1 VKSCRLDAL
10 ALALLTACA
19 TTPHPPLTD
28 SDPYERELAA
38 LRYEAHLFTVSDP
51 DPEPEEVAEED
62 FHRAMRTM
70 LPGVPLSALPKE
82 SAQWLLSQPLE
93 SSLLA
98 EVEAGGVV
106 RLTPLDETSPLD
118 SSLAEELKRE
128 YARVCHELNAGAD
141 CLRLEADGPALT
153 REDARVLALAIG
165 LAPALQQLKHSLKE
179 MVEPAAVLSMIVWT
193 CAVYLAMWVL
203 PEPVSKVLAAALTV
217 GLIAWLGV
225 STVWN
230 LMDGW
235 VSLVKEVDGAYS
247 VAQVRAAGEKYGRVL
262 GENTSRV
269 LVMLITAALGGT
281 VAKFAKKLPQLPG
294 FSRAAARAEA
304 QGVSLQKAAQ
314 VEEVAVSS
322 EGSFSVLQRAAAA
335 EGAATATG
343 SRSVVTIIRHRLG
356 NLQVFINGQRWH
368 VPANTPLKK
377 IPAADPVGDALQ
389 AAAQQAAKR
398 WSPSALSDSELAAIN
413 AARKQGKYLKAHLME
428 RMARGK
434 FVEKQLRDRFK
445 HLRWSPNKGVD
456 AIDPATGLQYEILS
470 GTQWNMEMHGRRMAE
485 ELFRM
490 ISF

>member
-1 VKSCRLDAL
+1 MKCYRLDAL

-19 TTPHPPLTD
+19 TTPHPPLTGI
-28 SDPYERELAA
+28 DPGERELAA
-38 LRYEAHLFTVSDP
+38 LRYEAHLFTVNDP
-51 DPEPEEVAEED
+51 GPEPEEVTEED
-62 FHRAMRTM
+62 FHRAMSVM
-70 LPGVPLSALPKE
+70 LPGVPSSALPKE

-98 EVEAGGVV
+98 EVETGRVV
-106 RLTPLDETSPLD
+106 RLTPLDESSPLA
-118 SSLAEELKRE
+118 SPLAAELQRE
-128 YARVCHELNAGAD
+128 YARVCSELNAGTD
-141 CLRLEADGPALT
+141 CLRLQADGPVLT

-165 LAPALQQLKHSLKE
+165 LAPALHQLKHSLKE
-179 MVEPAAVLSMIVWT
+179 LVEPAAVLSMIVWT

-235 VSLVKEVDGAYS
+235 VALVKEVDGAYS
-247 VAQVRAAGEKYGRVL
+247 VAQVRSAGKKYGRVL

-269 LVMLITAALGGT
+269 LVMLVTAALGGT

-314 VEEVAVSS
+314 VEEVAVAS
-322 EGSFSVLQRAAAA
+322 EGTFSVLQRAAAA
-335 EGAATATG
+335 EGAAAPAG
-343 SRSVVTIIRHRLG
+343 APSVLTLIRHRLG
-356 NLQVFINGQRWH
+356 NLQVFVNGQRWH
-368 VPANTPLKK
+368 VPANTPVQK

-389 AAAQQAAKR
+389 AAAREAAQR
-398 WSPSALSDSELAAIN
+398 WSPSVLSRAEREAIN
-413 AARKQGKYLKAHLME
+413 AARKLGKHLKAHLME

-434 FVEKQLRDRFK
+434 FVENELRDQFK
-445 HLRWSPNKGVD
+445 HLKWSRQGVD
-456 AIDPATGLQYEILS
+456 AVDPATGLQYEILS
-470 GTQWNMEMHGRRMAE
+470 GTKWNMEMHGRRMAD
-485 ELFRM
+485 ELFRL
-490 ISF
+490 IAF

>member
-1 VKSCRLDAL
+1 MRCCRLDAV

-19 TTPHPPLTD
+19 TTPHPAPTD
-28 SDPYERELAA
+28 TDPDERELAA
-38 LRYEAHLFTVSDP
+38 LRYEARLFTVNDP
-51 DPEPEEVAEED
+51 APAPVEVDEEE
-62 FHRAMRTM
+62 FRRAMRKL
-70 LPGVPLSALPKE
+70 LPDVPLSALPKE
-82 SAQWLLSQPLE
+82 SAQWLLSQPLVG
-93 SSLLA
+93 SLLA
-98 EVEAGGVV
+98 EVEAGRIV
-106 RLTPLDETSPLD
+106 RLTPLDENTSLD
-118 SSLAEELKRE
+118 SPTAEEVQRE
-128 YARVCHELNAGAD
+128 YARICHELGAGAD
-141 CLRLEADGPALT
+141 CLRLQSDGPALT

-165 LAPALQQLKHSLKE
+165 LSPALQKIKHSLKE

-193 CAVYLAMWVL
+193 CVVYLMMWLL

-217 GLIAWLGV
+217 GLIAWLGA
-225 STVWN
+225 STLWN

-235 VSLVKEVDGAYS
+235 AVLVREVDGAYS
-247 VAQVRAAGEKYGRVL
+247 VAQLRVAGEKFGRTV
-262 GENTSRV
+262 GANTAQV
-269 LVMLITAALGGT
+269 VVMLVTAVLGGT

-294 FSRAAARAEA
+294 FSRAAARVEA

-322 EGSFSVLQRAAAA
+322 EGAFSVLTRTAAA

-368 VPANTPLKK
+368 LPANTPLKR
-377 IPAADPVGDALQ
+377 IPATDPVGDQLQ
-389 AAAQQAAKR
+389 AAARQAAKD
-398 WSPSALSDSELAAIN
+398 WNPSRLRQAERDAIN
-413 AARKQGKYLKAHLME
+413 AAREEGKYWKAHLME

-434 FVEKQLRDRFK
+434 YVEAQLREQFK

-456 AIDPATGLQYEILS
+456 ALDPATGIQYEILS

-485 ELFRM
+485 QLFRM